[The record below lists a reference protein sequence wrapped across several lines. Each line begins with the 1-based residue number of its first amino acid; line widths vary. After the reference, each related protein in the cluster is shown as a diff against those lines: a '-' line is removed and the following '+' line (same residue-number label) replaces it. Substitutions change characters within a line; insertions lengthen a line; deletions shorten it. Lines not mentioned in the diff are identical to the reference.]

1 MYRRPVWV
9 CATAVWATEMVSSSC
24 FPSPFSVHVS
34 AVKCIQCFLGEKRD
48 EGATEFSGRTEQ
60 LWSCCEPAR
69 ADPPWEKASVRASP
83 AGPSFGT
90 NAFTLSSTS
99 GFLFPPEWLL
109 ESYWGREGGLIVN
122 QNIEIL
128 KPDSP

>member
-1 MYRRPVWV
+1 MREPQ
-9 CATAVWATEMVSSSC
+9 SS
-24 FPSPFSVHVS
+24 
-34 AVKCIQCFLGEKRD
+34 
-48 EGATEFSGRTEQ
+48 SGRTEQ

-109 ESYWGREGGLIVN
+109 ESCWGREGGLIVN
-122 QNIEIL
+122 QNTGIL